1 MGYIQRLQKSNFK
14 TKKKNQIK
22 LSSFIK
28 HEPLTLLP
36 VYIMQFF
43 SVSVTMCIK
52 GNIRRNEEVNIST
65 LDDKRAIFYVFC
77 LKCQVHCMIMDFPH
91 FLFQETLRRFI
102 YFCVDWCYFP
112 FIKQQRKAFYCL
124 NILLHNYR
132 LWHILCH
139 FIINTA
145 FKNLKMDKR
154 YFLPFSSFD
163 A

>member
-1 MGYIQRLQKSNFK
+1 MTKWVIYKDFRNPILKL
-14 TKKKNQIK
+14 KKKNQIK

-65 LDDKRAIFYVFC
+65 LDDKRAIFYFFC
-77 LKCQVHCMIMDFPH
+77 LKCQVHCTIMDFPH

-102 YFCVDWCYFP
+102 YFCVDWSVISLLSNNKGKR
-112 FIKQQRKAFYCL
+112 FIV
-124 NILLHNYR
+124 
-132 LWHILCH
+132 
-139 FIINTA
+139 
-145 FKNLKMDKR
+145 
-154 YFLPFSSFD
+154 
-163 A
+163 